1 MVQVSR
7 CIKNSYECHV
17 HASSTPLSLCL
28 DGGKC
33 NLIGNQCPVRVNWLV
48 DYFWVGPRCGF
59 PRNGMYEDPVVAL
72 IAKDARLAKSPAQ
85 IIAEAHGGGAAGPET
100 VQGGGI
106 ALPTKECQHPA
117 VPAAA
122 TKKPRHPLAMVPKTR
137 GSAAPNGL
145 LAAIAARR
153 ID

>member
-117 VPAAA
+117 V
-122 TKKPRHPLAMVPKTR
+122 
-137 GSAAPNGL
+137 SAAHDLICLTKNYCT
-145 LAAIAARR
+145 
-153 ID
+153 